1 MLAWHPASM
10 KIRAALLALLAAGPA
25 SAQSIGP
32 AAEPRFVIA
41 ERGEAFFTLQ
51 EAVRAVGDGRGT
63 IRIAPGHY
71 EECITQDGGEI
82 RYVAEQPGSV
92 VFDTV
97 TCEGKAAF
105 VLRGRSAQVEGIVFQ
120 NMAVPDRNGA
130 GIRIEQGDLL
140 VRESLFRNSESGIL
154 GANDQTGTIRIERST
169 FSGLGRC
176 DDEYDCAHSVYIN
189 GKGSLSVAN
198 TRFER
203 GRGGHYVKSRAPR
216 IEVVDSSFDDSAG
229 RATNYMIDLPVGA
242 NGTIARNMFVQGP
255 NKENYSAL
263 IALGGE
269 GEENETSSLVITG
282 NQADVAPGFRHRTFL
297 LADWGGWPVRL
308 EGNQLHRQIAASDRR
323 SR

>member
-1 MLAWHPASM
+1 MAASRAM
-10 KIRAALLALLAAGPA
+10 KIRAALLALLAAAPA

-51 EAVRAVGDGRGT
+51 EAVRAIGDGKGT

-82 RYVAEQPGSV
+82 RYLAEQPGSV

-105 VLRGRSAQVEGIVFQ
+105 VLRGRSAFIEGIVFQ
-120 NMAVPDRNGA
+120 NMEVPDRNGA

-154 GANDQTGTIRIERST
+154 GSNDQTGRIRIERST

-176 DDEYDCAHSVYIN
+176 DDGADCAHSVYIN

-203 GRGGHYVKSRAPR
+203 GRGGQYVKSRAPR
-216 IEVVDSSFDDSAG
+216 IEVVDSSFDDSTG
-229 RATNYMIDLPVGA
+229 QATNYMIDLPVGA
-242 NGTIARNMFVQGP
+242 NGTIARNMFLQGP

-263 IALGGE
+263 IALAGE
-269 GEENETSSLVITG
+269 GRDNDMSSLQVTA
-282 NQADVAPGFRHRTFL
+282 NQADVAPGFRHRTVFV
-297 LADWGGWPVRL
+297 ADWAGAPVRID
-308 EGNQLHRQIAASDRR
+308 GNRLHRQIAQSERR
-323 SR
+323 R